1 MHPRRPCTRGSPAYQ
16 VQGCV
21 DPEGL
26 LQGAPSDLQEGDPA
40 GGVPSVA
47 DLVAVMR
54 DGLAEG
60 RHDERRWQLRV
71 VRGTRGSAGA
81 ADTQPRDGRR
91 AGLGVRGEKR
101 SRERVT
107 EGRSPRMLAGPRMAA
122 QGGGAHT
129 TEAGRGGACALPRVG
144 GPRTGKGSEHLHPLK
159 ATATLGNTTG
169 TSIPPGSSYIAQ
181 PSSYQSQAK
190 KSRG

>member
-1 MHPRRPCTRGSPAYQ
+1 M
-16 VQGCV
+16 
-21 DPEGL
+21 
-26 LQGAPSDLQEGDPA
+26 
-40 GGVPSVA
+40 A

-81 ADTQPRDGRR
+81 ADTQRRDRHR
-91 AGLGVRGEKR
+91 AGLGVRGAKR

-107 EGRSPRMLAGPRMAA
+107 QGRSPRMLAGPRMAA
-122 QGGGAHT
+122 RGGGART

-144 GPRTGKGSEHLHPLK
+144 GPQTGKGSEHLHPLSAS
-159 ATATLGNTTG
+159 ATQGSTTG
-169 TSIPPGSSYIAQ
+169 ISMLDTAWVELYSSAFILSKPGQ
-181 PSSYQSQAK
+181 